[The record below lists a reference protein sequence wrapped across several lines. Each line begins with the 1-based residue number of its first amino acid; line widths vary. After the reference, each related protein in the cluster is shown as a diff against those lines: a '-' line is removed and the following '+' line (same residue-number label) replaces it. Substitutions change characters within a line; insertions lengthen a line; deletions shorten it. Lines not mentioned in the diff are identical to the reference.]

1 MGTRHNLFRLLLR
14 AKKSAIGSWG
24 FLFVLVFLV
33 FGVFFVF
40 VSRKEQSS
48 WVPSQD
54 LGKNPRGES
63 QGRQRASVEKQGSE
77 EDLPPSLYLE
87 VSPILVCS

>member
-33 FGVFFVF
+33 FGVFFCFCFQEGAEFLGAQPGFGEESKRGVPREAKGL
-40 VSRKEQSS
+40 SRKA
-48 WVPSQD
+48 
-54 LGKNPRGES
+54 G
-63 QGRQRASVEKQGSE
+63 
-77 EDLPPSLYLE
+77 
-87 VSPILVCS
+87 I